1 MDTQPI
7 FAFLEELET
16 RSAYVPPVIEDR
28 DDERVRTSKAV
39 DAYISY
45 LVKLKGMKGKLETCV
60 AQLLLENPSIK
71 PQLDSVADRL
81 KRIIGQY
88 RTRRDDSLLSESF
101 PDDQRAALL
110 MAEETMKSLGWDKGA
125 TPLTNQDEVEVE
137 QDSAAPLSDKN
148 EKEIITGIRGL
159 AKVLGVG
166 VNKANAI
173 VQSGIL
179 EKEHIQWNEG
189 YWKFD
194 KEKLLQF
201 KKDNPNA
208 FAKIKCTR

>member
-1 MDTQPI
+1 MNTQPI
-7 FAFLEELET
+7 FDFLSELET
-16 RSAYVPPVIEDR
+16 RSLYVHPAIEAG
-28 DDERVRTSKAV
+28 DDESEKETKTVNAFT
-39 DAYISY
+39 DY
-45 LVKLKGMKGKLETCV
+45 LIKLKDMKGKLETCV
-60 AQLLLENPSIK
+60 AQLVLETPSMSS
-71 PQLDSVADRL
+71 QLNSIADRL
-81 KRIIGQY
+81 KRIIEQY
-88 RTRRDDSLLSESF
+88 RSRKQDAMLSRLF
-101 PDDQRAALL
+101 TDDQRAALL
-110 MAEETMKSLGWDKGA
+110 MAEETMRSLEGNYEISSKDKVV
-125 TPLTNQDEVEVE
+125 LTMTQ
-137 QDSAAPLSDKN
+137 QN
-148 EKEIITGIRGL
+148 EDTSTNNDKEIITGIRGL

-166 VNKANAI
+166 LNKANAI